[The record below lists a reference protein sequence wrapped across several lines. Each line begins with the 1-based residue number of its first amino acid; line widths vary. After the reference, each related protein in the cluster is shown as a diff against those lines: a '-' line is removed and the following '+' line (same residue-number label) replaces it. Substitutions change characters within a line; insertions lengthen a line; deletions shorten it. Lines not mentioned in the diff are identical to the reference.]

1 MRKSRIPAAK
11 LLVFAA
17 IIGLLALTRGGFS
30 DPPAVPRVSGFAP
43 AEDLLQ
49 QIDFFLGRVTESLA
63 DPSDFDLAKQARTL
77 KDGNTLAVLGLVF
90 SLSDEEHPLKA
101 SMPMLARAAQR
112 LAVAGDSVEKA
123 NAAFG
128 DIQRARGGAVE
139 PGAAPKW
146 EKFASLA
153 PLMKQVPLIH
163 AGLKRGVEPNR
174 LARQA
179 AQSAGQAA
187 SLAAIAQASL
197 VDTEYAKTSADV
209 DAWYACCAEMRDAAG
224 AVNSAVRAKDAAR
237 VTAGMQRLSQ
247 SCETCHAV
255 FRH

>member
-1 MRKSRIPAAK
+1 MRKSSIPAAK
-11 LLVFAA
+11 RLVFAA
-17 IIGLLALTRGGFS
+17 ILGLLALERGGYS
-30 DPPAVPRVSGFAP
+30 DPPAIPRVSSFAP

-49 QIDFFLGRVTESLA
+49 QIDFFVGRVTESLA
-63 DPSDFDLAKQARTL
+63 DPADFDLAKQARTL
-77 KDGNTLAVLGLVF
+77 KDANTLAALGLVF
-90 SLSDEEHPLKA
+90 SLTDEEHRLKP
-101 SMPMLARAAQR
+101 SMPSLMRAAQR
-112 LAVAGDSVEKA
+112 LAVAGDSFEKA

-128 DIQRARGGAVE
+128 DIRRARGGAVD

-146 EKFASLA
+146 EKTASLA

-197 VDTEYAKTSADV
+197 VDTEYAKTPSDV
-209 DAWYACCAEMRDAAG
+209 DKWYACCAEMRDAAG
-224 AVNSAVRAKDAAR
+224 QVNSAVRAKDTAR
-237 VTAGMQRLSQ
+237 VTAGMQRLSE
-247 SCETCHAV
+247 SCETCHAA